1 MSTLKDEWTVAFED
15 VARALHGTIE
25 VLKRVQTAI
34 EDTLLD
40 ADAIAE
46 APAQHRQVLDQVEAM
61 IRSHGELPHDYD
73 PEADLAR
80 DALASLR
87 ETFSTN
93 STVEMLREA
102 EEAEERL
109 VAAAA
114 EALSLEELG
123 PEAEELLSGLGRLA
137 VETGSDLARLR
148 LAAILTWA

>member
-1 MSTLKDEWTVAFED
+1 MIKDEWTVALED
-15 VARALHGTIE
+15 VARSLHGTIE
-25 VLKRVQTAI
+25 LLKRLQKAI

-40 ADAIAE
+40 ADVLAE
-46 APAQHRQVLDQVEAM
+46 APAQHQQALDQLEAM
-61 IRSHGELPHDYD
+61 IRNHGELPQDFD

-80 DALASLR
+80 DAMASLR

-102 EEAEERL
+102 EEAEEAL
-109 VAAAA
+109 VAATA
-114 EALSLEELG
+114 EALSVEELG

>member
-1 MSTLKDEWTVAFED
+1 MTMIKDEWTVAVED
-15 VARALHGTIE
+15 VARALHAAIA
-25 VLKRVQTAI
+25 VLSRVQKAV

-40 ADAIAE
+40 ADVLAD
-46 APAQHRQVLDQVEAM
+46 APQQHEQALQQIEAM
-61 IRSHGELPHDYD
+61 IRSHGELPDDYD
-73 PEADLAR
+73 PEQDLAR

-87 ETFSTN
+87 ESFATSG
-93 STVEMLREA
+93 TVEILREA
-102 EEAEERL
+102 EEAEEAL
-109 VAAAA
+109 AAATA

>member
-1 MSTLKDEWTVAFED
+1 MSMLKDEWTVALED

-25 VLKRVQTAI
+25 VLKRAQTAI

-46 APAQHRQVLDQVEAM
+46 APGQHQQVLDQVEAM
-61 IRSHGELPHDYD
+61 IRNHGELPDDYD

-123 PEAEELLSGLGRLA
+123 PEAEELLAGLGRLA

-148 LAAILTWA
+148 LAAVLTWA